1 MEIAT
6 ERVDNAVI
14 VKAIGKFYSNDAQEV
29 EDGLA
34 GVIGGRMPRLA
45 VDLTEMD
52 YISSAG
58 LRVLLK
64 VAKQVERAN
73 GKVVLFGLRPNVR
86 EVFSITAFD
95 RIFAIHDDRAGALA
109 AMG

>member
-34 GVIGGRMPRLA
+34 GSLVAACPA
-45 VDLTEMD
+45 
-52 YISSAG
+52 
-58 LRVLLK
+58 LR
-64 VAKQVERAN
+64 
-73 GKVVLFGLRPNVR
+73 
-86 EVFSITAFD
+86 ST
-95 RIFAIHDDRAGALA
+95 
-109 AMG
+109 